1 MCNVRA
7 HIALEARE
15 DLQFFEQRES
25 HDNLRSLESHGC
37 DKEIKDLW
45 GFEKR
50 EDTWRHPSPAD
61 CHKDLED
68 YKNCIEGLMTLRGPW
83 KWSPSPPGAQS
94 WRGWLGSSA
103 WWNSPHKSHTWVA
116 KDFRDKKYLI
126 WQRPTCLCF
135 LILTLSFNLLL
146 HLIPVFLM
154 ITSHLAACVS
164 WYNLP
169 KWSGERS
176 KPRLTNTAGTLEGN
190 MLQRKHKERLAAYQ
204 IIVAD
209 AADAVSVNFSGRCK
223 FLQI

>member
-1 MCNVRA
+1 MYWRFD
-7 HIALEARE
+7 
-15 DLQFFEQRES
+15 DL
-25 HDNLRSLESHGC
+25 G
-37 DKEIKDLW
+37 
-45 GFEKR
+45 
-50 EDTWRHPSPAD
+50 
-61 CHKDLED
+61 
-68 YKNCIEGLMTLRGPW
+68 GPW
-83 KWSPSPPGAQS
+83 KWSSRPPGAQS

-116 KDFRDKKYLI
+116 KDFKDKRYLI

-169 KWSGERS
+169 KSSGERS

-190 MLQRKHKERLAAYQ
+190 MLQREHKERLADILHILMCTFRMPPILGKLNGKNPVCSFWQ
-204 IIVAD
+204 PP
-209 AADAVSVNFSGRCK
+209 
-223 FLQI
+223 